1 MGQSVQEFIAAAKTK
16 AREEYEKQRDLH
28 LIELGLVKEE
38 KTTLYSKF
46 HTDTCNVWDPEKQM
60 YCGTVSQAIDV
71 TDEEYEE
78 IKKLSPKKITPPQT
92 DDFAET
98 LLNGI
103 LIISLI
109 VGIIGCIVFL
119 SLGFESYRG
128 SSTYFISAG
137 ILLVASLVNFAV
149 GKVLLNISNN
159 LHSINSKIK

>member
-1 MGQSVQEFIAAAKTK
+1 M
-16 AREEYEKQRDLH
+16 
-28 LIELGLVKEE
+28 
-38 KTTLYSKF
+38 YS
-46 HTDTCNVWDPEKQM
+46 
-60 YCGTVSQAIDV
+60 GTVNQAIEV

-78 IKKLSPKKITPPQT
+78 IKKLSPNKITPPQIN
-92 DDFAET
+92 DYAET

-119 SLGFESYRG
+119 SLGFEAYRG

-137 ILLVASLVNFAV
+137 VLLVASFVNFAV